1 MKKSYTILYVDDDYD
16 DLFLISE
23 AFSNYTE
30 KLNVVH
36 ACNGQEGLGVLK
48 TMMDVQKLP
57 CLIIMDINMPILD
70 GKETLKIIRT
80 SEKIEKIPV
89 VLFST
94 SKNELDIQFAKQWDA
109 HFISK
114 PDKFLQMENLV
125 QEFVQYCEFEVEGEG
140 KISHSEL
147 IQAAPSFQK
156 KF

>member
-30 KLNVVH
+30 KLKVVH
-36 ACNGQEGLGVLK
+36 ACNGKEGLGVLK
-48 TMMDVQKLP
+48 TMMDSQKLP

-114 PDKFLQMENLV
+114 PDKIMQMENLV
-125 QEFVQYCEFEVEGEG
+125 QEFVQYCVFEVEGEEKRG
-140 KISHSEL
+140 QVKLMQEPPL
-147 IQAAPSFQK
+147 F
-156 KF
+156 